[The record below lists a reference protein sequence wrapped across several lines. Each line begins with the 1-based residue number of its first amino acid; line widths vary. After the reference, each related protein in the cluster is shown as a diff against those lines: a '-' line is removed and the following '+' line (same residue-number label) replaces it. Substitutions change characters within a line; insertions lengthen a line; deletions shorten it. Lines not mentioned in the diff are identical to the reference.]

1 MRSRTRFVPSAL
13 LLVALACPSAYAQV
27 ASENAAAAESLFRE
41 GKALLKEGKFEEAC
55 AKLAASNNL
64 DPGAGTLLNL
74 GDCYE
79 KAGKTASAWAGF
91 LEAARLAQKAA
102 DKDREAAARERAKA
116 LEGQLV
122 RLQIDVPA
130 TSRVPGL
137 VVERDGAP
145 IPEGTWGS
153 ATPVDPGKHRVSAKA
168 PGYVPWST
176 ELSAAE
182 AGKTES
188 LTIPALVAE
197 AAPPPPVAA
206 PPVATPPPAAPP
218 PAATQPPDAT
228 EESSG
233 ARTAG
238 LVLGG
243 LGVVGLAVGSVVG
256 LSAKSKWESADC
268 PGTVCK
274 TADDQAS
281 AEDAKSLADGA
292 TVAFVAGGVLL
303 AAGAVIYLSA
313 PSSEAPASGASEG
326 YVRLAPSLAG
336 GLVLDGAF

>member
-41 GKALLKEGKFEEAC
+41 GKALMKDGKFEEAC

-102 DKDREAAARERAKA
+102 DKDREAAARERATA
-116 LEGQLV
+116 LEGKLV

-130 TSRVPGL
+130 ASRVPGL
-137 VVERDGAP
+137 VIERDGAP

-168 PGYVPWST
+168 PGYAAWSA
-176 ELSAAE
+176 ELDAVA

-188 LTIPALVAE
+188 LAIPVLVAE
-197 AAPPPPVAA
+197 AAPPPAVAA
-206 PPVATPPPAAPP
+206 PPVAAPPPAAPP
-218 PAATQPPDAT
+218 PATAPLATDDGHG
-228 EESSG
+228 E
-233 ARTAG
+233 RTAG
-238 LVLGG
+238 LVVGG
-243 LGVVGLAVGSVVG
+243 LGVVGLVVGSVIG
-256 LSAKSKWESADC
+256 LGAKSKWESADC
-268 PGTVCK
+268 PAAVCK
-274 TADDQAS
+274 TAEDQTS
-281 AEDAKSLADGA
+281 AEDAKSLADVA
-292 TVAFVAGGVLL
+292 TVAFVAGGVLV
-303 AAGAVIYLSA
+303 ATGAVIYLTA
-313 PSSEAPASGASEG
+313 PSSESPRDGAPEG

-336 GLVLDGAF
+336 GFVLDGAF